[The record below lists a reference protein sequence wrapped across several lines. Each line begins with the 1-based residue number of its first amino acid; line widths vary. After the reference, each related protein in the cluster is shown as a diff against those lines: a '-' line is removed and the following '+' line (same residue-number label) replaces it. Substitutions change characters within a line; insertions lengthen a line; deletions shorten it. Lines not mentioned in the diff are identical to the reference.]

1 MCVMEW
7 ALGIYLAADLFTLD
21 THTDGVCVCV
31 FKELLNSLNHLKT
44 LNH

>member
-1 MCVMEW
+1 MEW

-31 FKELLNSLNHLKT
+31 CVCVSVYLKSFWT
-44 LNH
+44 VWNT

>member
-31 FKELLNSLNHLKT
+31 CVCVSVYLKSF
-44 LNH
+44 